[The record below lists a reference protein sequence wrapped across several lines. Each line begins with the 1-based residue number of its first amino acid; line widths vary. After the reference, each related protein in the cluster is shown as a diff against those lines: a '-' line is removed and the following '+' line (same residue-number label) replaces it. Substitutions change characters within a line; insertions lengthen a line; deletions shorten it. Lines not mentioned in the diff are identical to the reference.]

1 MVTKTNEEKLE
12 ETISSLGLDKTYK
25 DFFASNEKSTKY
37 DSKCNV
43 FDESGKKNP
52 KAKELCSSLVYY
64 LEKIREKSTQTDS
77 NKYCGYLPYWLYG
90 KISEIYSTPT
100 TKIDKVS
107 FYDDLIKVA
116 KEISGE
122 KLKHPCTLPTLK
134 KDVDLNELKK
144 RKISYIYFK
153 NFENIYNIST
163 SKNKADCAKYLTY
176 LESFKSLYEA
186 YKKTLCSY
194 IFIPPIGPDYFPCSY
209 KYDLKNLMSGLQ
221 NCKDGKDPYPKL
233 QVAAASRTVSSGT
246 GAAAGPTGARGSPE
260 QTGLKGSPGSL
271 CQAKEEQQ
279 V

>member
-1 MVTKTNEEKLE
+1 MAKTNEQQLE
-12 ETISSLGLDKTYK
+12 ETINDLKLDKIYK
-25 DFFASNEKSTKY
+25 DFFASDGKSKNF

-43 FDESGKKNP
+43 FNEKGKEKPEAP
-52 KAKELCSSLVYY
+52 KLCSSLVYY
-64 LEKIREKSTQTDS
+64 LEKIREMSTQQES
-77 NKYCGYLPYWLYG
+77 NKYCGYLPYWLYDKIG
-90 KISEIYSTPT
+90 KIHSPPT

-176 LESFKSLYEA
+176 LESFKISCLGC
-186 YKKTLCSY
+186 KTVKTEKIL
-194 IFIPPIGPDYFPCSY
+194 IQNFRLP
-209 KYDLKNLMSGLQ
+209 LHRELLAVEQELQ
-221 NCKDGKDPYPKL
+221 RD
-233 QVAAASRTVSSGT
+233 
-246 GAAAGPTGARGSPE
+246 
-260 QTGLKGSPGSL
+260 
-271 CQAKEEQQ
+271 QQ
-279 V
+279 VQEVHLNKQV